1 MKKWIINLKT
11 KYPQLFE
18 IIRFLIVGGLATI
31 IDFLVTGITIYLV
44 SPASYDN
51 NFLNIIG
58 GDHDVSTWTN
68 VLGTGLG
75 FIAGLLF
82 NYFLS
87 IIFVFVNGN
96 TTYAKT
102 KKGFIMFSLFSAVGF
117 FIHTLGMWL
126 FNGVLGVNLWIVK
139 IVLTIVVL
147 IFNYWTRKKF
157 IFGEVSEY
165 KSDENENKELRKEVS
180 FDSKQK
186 KGNLQNVK
194 VEEEKDKSIEQ

>member
-1 MKKWIINLKT
+1 MKKWLINLKT

-31 IDFLVTGITIYLV
+31 IDFLITGITIYFI
-44 SPASYDN
+44 SPSSYDN

-58 GDHDVSTWTN
+58 GGHDVWTN

-87 IIFVFVNGN
+87 IIFVFVDGN

-102 KKGFIMFSLFSAVGF
+102 KKGFIVFSLLSAVGF
-117 FIHTLGMWL
+117 LIHTFGMWL

-147 IFNYWTRKKF
+147 VFNYWTRKKF
-157 IFGEVSEY
+157 IFGEVSY
-165 KSDENENKELRKEVS
+165 KQNDSKDKELKKEES
-180 FDSKQK
+180 FNYDQDRDRNVDIKTDEKKDDS
-186 KGNLQNVK
+186 
-194 VEEEKDKSIEQ
+194 VEK